1 MIIKNKY
8 CKKIEN
14 FYNDLYPNRKKL
26 AYVRTYGCQQNVS
39 DSEKY
44 IGMLLKMGFE
54 ITDVPDNAD
63 VILLNTCAIRENAEN
78 KVFGNIGWIK
88 NIKKNN
94 KNLFVIVCGCMTEQE
109 VIIKKIK
116 STYSFI
122 NLVLGTHSIYKFPEL
137 FYSSLVKESKN
148 PIFSGDKEDSILEG
162 FPEYKNNKLKAF
174 LSVMYGCNNYCSYCI
189 VPYVRGRERSRKP
202 EQIVSEFKKLLDA
215 GYKDITLLGQ
225 NVNSYGKNLEES
237 VDFSD
242 LLKMLDNFD
251 GEYTIRFMTSHPK
264 DASNKLI
271 DTIAASKHIA
281 HHLHLPVQ
289 CGSNHIL
296 SEMNR
301 KYTKESY
308 MKIIEYARH
317 KIPDIIFTSDIIVGF
332 PGETYE
338 EFLDTIKAIDEFCSD
353 IDEFEK
359 KFKEGPDYLITKIQ
373 KYIIK
378 SWYDAVN
385 EHYNNNPVMPE
396 ERTQLTDDELAAIKT
411 ESIYGSTLII
421 AVLTENLCFGM
432 QLGDGSLVVIKQ
444 CGESYMPIID
454 DESCPANLTASLC
467 NSNAIKM
474 FGYFYTYDRPLTMI
488 VSTDGLF
495 TSFSSK
501 ESFEEYNCLIASQLD
516 DPELLKSRMNKNFV
530 RRTNS
535 GSRDDISI
543 AMIFEKE
550 MFDENYINVQMQVD
564 INKNKAAIREAEEKA
579 KQLKRKARVEQI
591 RYEKRMMEEAEK
603 RMLAQKAKLKE
614 EMESLEVETPD
625 ETNTENDTSSENV
638 SE

>member
-1 MIIKNKY
+1 MTLDFVKIISVNIVSEENKLSNFLNIHEYGMIQEQY

-54 ITDVPDNAD
+54 ITDVPENAD

-338 EFLDTIKAIDEFCSD
+338 EFLETVDLIKEV
-353 IDEFEK
+353 
-359 KFKEGPDYLITKIQ
+359 KF
-373 KYIIK
+373 
-378 SWYDAVN
+378 
-385 EHYNNNPVMPE
+385 
-396 ERTQLTDDELAAIKT
+396 
-411 ESIYGSTLII
+411 
-421 AVLTENLCFGM
+421 
-432 QLGDGSLVVIKQ
+432 GSL
-444 CGESYMPIID
+444 
-454 DESCPANLTASLC
+454 
-467 NSNAIKM
+467 
-474 FGYFYTYDRPLTMI
+474 
-488 VSTDGLF
+488 F
-495 TSFSSK
+495 TFIYSPREGTQAATLPDNISK
-501 ESFEEYNCLIASQLD
+501 EEKTKWLL
-516 DPELLKSRMNKNFV
+516 ELLKV
-530 RRTNS
+530 QE
-535 GSRDDISI
+535 GISEELHKK
-543 AMIFEKE
+543 MVGKDMKVLVEN
-550 MFDENYINVQMQVD
+550 FDEKSSNLLCRTSGNVIAEVPASKDFLGKFINIHITD
-564 INKNKAAIREAEEKA
+564 S
-579 KQLKRKARVEQI
+579 RKESI
-591 RYEKRMMEEAEK
+591 SGTII
-603 RMLAQKAKLKE
+603 KE
-614 EMESLEVETPD
+614 R
-625 ETNTENDTSSENV
+625 
-638 SE
+638 